1 MRQAVMTK
9 PGEIQFG
16 EVPRPEIGPDEVL
29 IRVRRIG
36 VCGSDIHVNHGLHPY
51 TSYPVVQGH
60 EVSGEI
66 DQLGSAVCG
75 FEVGE
80 KVTFMP
86 QLFCGECFAC
96 RSGNYHICDHLR
108 VMGFQAPGAAQDYF
122 AVAASSVITLP
133 RDMSIEV
140 GAMIEPLAVA
150 CHSLRR
156 AGGTKGKKI
165 VVVGAGPIGNLIAQV
180 AKAQGATDVLISDVS
195 EFRLDVA
202 KRSGIPHTSVASVEK
217 LADAIFRC
225 FGRDGADL
233 ILDCV
238 GAEAATTQAIMAA
251 RKGSTIVIVG
261 VFGKKPV
268 VDLGLVQDRELS
280 LVGTLMYQRPD
291 YEEAVRV
298 AASGGLSL
306 DGLVTN
312 RFRFEDYLKAYH
324 FIDQAGDKAMKVLI
338 SLDEEN

>member
-16 EVPRPEIGPDEVL
+16 EVPVPEIGPDEVL

-51 TSYPVVQGH
+51 TTYPVVQGH
-60 EVSGEI
+60 EVSGVI
-66 DQLGSAVCG
+66 DRLGAAVRG
-75 FEVGE
+75 FTVGQQ
-80 KVTFMP
+80 VTFMP
-86 QLFCGECFAC
+86 QLFCGECHPC
-96 RSGNYHICDHLR
+96 RSGNYHICDQLR

-122 AVAASSVITLP
+122 AVSASAVIALP
-133 RDMSIEV
+133 PELSIDV
-140 GAMIEPLAVA
+140 GAMVEPLAVA
-150 CHSLRR
+150 CHALRR
-156 AGGTKGKKI
+156 AGGAQGRKV

-180 AKAQGATDVLISDVS
+180 AMAQGAADVLISDVS
-195 EFRLDVA
+195 EFRLQVA
-202 KRSGIPHTSVASVEK
+202 SACGIPHTSVAAQEK
-217 LADAIFRC
+217 LIDAVRRC

-238 GAEAATTQAIMAA
+238 GAEAATTQAILAA
-251 RKGSTIVIVG
+251 RKGSTIVVVG

-291 YEEAVRV
+291 YEEAVRI
-298 AASGGLSL
+298 AASGRLNL

-324 FIDQAGDKAMKVLI
+324 FIDQAGEKAMKVLI

>member
-1 MRQAVMTK
+1 MRQAIMTK

-16 EVPRPEIGPDEVL
+16 EVPTPECGPEEVL
-29 IRVRRIG
+29 IRVQRIG

-60 EVSGEI
+60 EVSGVI
-66 DQLGSAVCG
+66 DKLGSAVRG
-75 FEVGE
+75 FSVGE

-86 QLFCGECFAC
+86 QLFCGECYPC

-122 AVAASSVITLP
+122 AVAASSVIALP
-133 RDMSIEV
+133 GEMSIEV

-150 CHSLRR
+150 CHALRR
-156 AGGTKGKKI
+156 AGGAKGRKV

-180 AKAQGATDVLISDVS
+180 AKAQGAADVLISDVS
-195 EFRLDVA
+195 EFRLEVA
-202 KRSGIPHTSVASVEK
+202 KACGIPHTSVASQEK
-217 LADAIFRC
+217 LGDAVFRC

-238 GAEAATTQAIMAA
+238 GAEAATTQAILAA
-251 RKGSTIVIVG
+251 RKGSTLVIVG

-298 AASGGLSL
+298 ASSGALSL